1 MIAMVNLR
9 EFNNDEERRPE
20 QPDSS
25 KTVKYVAMTE
35 KVFEKFSKTEE
46 EHPLLKELPE
56 IPGERAEN
64 IQLQILTTINMDDAF
79 IFIRDHIKS
88 MGIDP
93 VVAVEPYANAL
104 MGFRVAAVRTI
115 NDVDWI
121 TAMFYTPDK
130 MATLLSHAD
139 VPVADNGQ
147 ILIVRPKKSSTSI
160 LTRK

>member
-1 MIAMVNLR
+1 MIAMVDLK
-9 EFNNDEERRPE
+9 EFNYDEERWPE

-46 EHPLLKELPE
+46 DHPFLKELPE
-56 IPGERAEN
+56 IPDERAEN
-64 IQLQILTTINMDDAF
+64 IQLQILTTINIDDAF

-88 MGIDP
+88 MGMDP
-93 VVAVEPYANAL
+93 VVAVEPYVNAL
-104 MGFRVAAVRTI
+104 TGFRVAAVGTV

-139 VPVADNGQ
+139 VQVADNG
-147 ILIVRPKKSSTSI
+147 
-160 LTRK
+160 

>member
-1 MIAMVNLR
+1 
-9 EFNNDEERRPE
+9 
-20 QPDSS
+20 
-25 KTVKYVAMTE
+25 MTE

-46 EHPLLKELPE
+46 EHPFLKELPE
-56 IPGERAEN
+56 IPDERAEN

-88 MGIDP
+88 MGMDP
-93 VVAVEPYANAL
+93 VVAVELYANAL
-104 MGFRVAAVRTI
+104 TGFQVATVGTI

-139 VPVADNGQ
+139 VRVAHNGQ

-160 LTRK
+160 LTHK